1 MKKSLGIFF
10 IVCALIYTQSAH
22 AFKLHNPFSKK
33 SRQEAEKMVQTKEE
47 WEEKAKNVKL
57 EEREIPNYQ
66 RPQDKDF
73 KPKTPPSTKFAK
85 YNVNAGER
93 EVDISKL
100 KNKLDFRSQGVFS
113 PNFKYMAYGE
123 YYYSPSYDSV
133 SSDIY
138 VQKLKSGTTR
148 MQKALSAT
156 ILNVKRSPAISSGTD
171 GFTNH
176 LFSTLTIVDFSKD
189 SKKLLVKEKI
199 GSSTEGIFRNYVWI
213 YYMQGDE
220 TQWFPIKYTVLNETI
235 KNSYARKTGLAL
247 NNYRWDI
254 RILGFSKEN
263 PDLVLCEAIAWDTD
277 KKEIFLGLWGLNS
290 NDASVSLIS
299 EKPIPVQIS
308 ANGIIVKEYLP

>member
-1 MKKSLGIFF
+1 MKKSFGIFF
-10 IVCALIYTQSAH
+10 IICAFVYAQSAH
-22 AFKLHNPFSKK
+22 AFKFHNPFSKK

-47 WEEKAKNVKL
+47 WEEKAQNVKL
-57 EEREIPNYQ
+57 EERKIPDYQ

-73 KPKTPPSTKFAK
+73 KPKTAPSTKFAK
-85 YNVNAGER
+85 YNVNPGER
-93 EVDISKL
+93 EVDISKI
-100 KNKLDFRSQGVFS
+100 KNKLDFRGQGVFS

-138 VQKLKSGTTR
+138 IQKLKDGTTR

-156 ILNVKRSPAISSGTD
+156 VLNVKRTPAISSGTEE
-171 GFTNH
+171 FINH

-189 SKKLLVKEKI
+189 SKKLLVKEKV
-199 GSSTEGIFRNYVWI
+199 GSSVKGIFRNYLWI
-213 YYMQGDE
+213 YYMEGDE
-220 TQWFPIKYTVLNETI
+220 TQWYPIKYTVLNETI
-235 KNSYARKTGLAL
+235 INYCARKTGIAL

-254 RILGFSKEN
+254 RVLGFSKEN
-263 PDLVLCEAIAWDTD
+263 PDMVLCEAIAWDKD

-299 EKPIPVQIS
+299 ETPLQVQIS